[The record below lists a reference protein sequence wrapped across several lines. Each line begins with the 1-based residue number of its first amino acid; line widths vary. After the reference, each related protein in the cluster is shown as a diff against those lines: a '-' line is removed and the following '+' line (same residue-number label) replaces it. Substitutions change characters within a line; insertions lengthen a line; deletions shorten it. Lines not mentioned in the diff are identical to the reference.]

1 MICVKSRT
9 KHDLRN
15 KLKSLILHI
24 FNLSKNPPKKLN
36 LSEILKKD
44 QTFQSRDKIPKSE
57 STDAGNQWDGL

>member
-1 MICVKSRT
+1 MISFKNRT
-9 KHDLRN
+9 KHDFRN

-24 FNLSKNPPKKLN
+24 FKHSKRPPKKLN

-57 STDAGNQWDGL
+57 STGAGNQWSGL